1 MLDFLFQRIVVILQL
16 LWEGQYETIEMSAVK
31 FHAPT
36 SQKKYVR
43 MMHILNKI
51 HELLVKDEVITKR
64 ELYYQLLRHDGGT
77 MEQIDEA
84 IQTIVVMLQIP
95 RGQLRI
101 LATSKGLIAGNLTYT
116 NSYGIEIDCSAS
128 IHGEQIPNE
137 VDDMFDITSN
147 AKVVIVVEKDATFQ
161 RLMQEDF
168 LGFINFDVLLITGKG
183 VPDLSTRKLIYRLA
197 NQDLTDAVFLCLVDG
212 DPYGIA
218 IMLIY
223 KASIFT
229 FFKN

>member
-1 MLDFLFQRIVVILQL
+1 
-16 LWEGQYETIEMSAVK
+16 
-31 FHAPT
+31 
-36 SQKKYVR
+36 

-101 LATSKGLIAGNLTYT
+101 LATSKGLIAGDLTYT
-116 NSYGIEIDCSAS
+116 NSYGIQIDCSAA
-128 IHGEQIPNE
+128 IYGEQIPNE

-223 KASIFT
+223 KASTFT
-229 FFKN
+229 FPKN